1 MRTPS
6 LHRRAAAASL
16 LSIVLAAA
24 TATSACDNNNGVG
37 LITTAPAA
45 TAFVIVS
52 PSLINLTALGGF
64 NCPGNGFSPAV
75 SLFITSNGTA
85 RSMSAAT
92 FTLLDG
98 TTVGGPSVTVPTMQL
113 NQQFGSTIILANQSR
128 SFAMQ
133 PAFSCPGVPVVTPHA
148 MRATVLLT
156 DSQGREQSLS
166 ATVNIR

>member
-6 LHRRAAAASL
+6 LHRRAVATLLPVVFASAIAASGCDNDKGTGL
-16 LSIVLAAA
+16 IA
-24 TATSACDNNNGVG
+24 TAP
-37 LITTAPAA
+37 TAA
-45 TAFVIVS
+45 AFVIVS

-64 NCPGNGFSPAV
+64 NCPGSGFSPNV
-75 SLFITSNGTA
+75 TLFITSNGTA

-98 TTVGGPSVTVPTMQL
+98 TTVGGPSVTVPTVQL

-133 PAFSCPGVPVVTPHA
+133 PIFNCPGVPVVTPHA
-148 MRATVLLT
+148 MSATVKLV
-156 DSQGREQSLS
+156 DSRGHEESLS
-166 ATVNIR
+166 TTVNIR